1 MENGFSYI
9 FKVDEASQNEI
20 TIIIISSSCP
30 DSKVLEGFEMKG
42 GIERDGVLFVI
53 KDEKAKEA
61 EAKVKEWL
69 QKLDMIKE
77 AP

>member
-1 MENGFSYI
+1 M
-9 FKVDEASQNEI
+9 
-20 TIIIISSSCP
+20 
-30 DSKVLEGFEMKG
+30 LEGFEMKG